1 MGSSGVLEDR
11 MSKEIEE
18 RLRDYSKLLRVESL
32 ELIDFDALISDLET
46 ARETLGELRD
56 HSSVVERITSD
67 VKGEVR
73 RMLLAIARVK
83 GETAST
89 SMVAGLLDS
98 PDLGYEELRL
108 LKKEVVSE
116 FNRCLP
122 NRPLSQYESPA
133 ETDYLSV
140 SEYK

>member
-1 MGSSGVLEDR
+1 MLEDR

-18 RLRDYSKLLRVESL
+18 RLGDYSQLLKAESL
-32 ELIDFDALISDLET
+32 ELIDFDALISDLEI
-46 ARETLGELRD
+46 AREALAELRGKD
-56 HSSVVERITSD
+56 SILQKMAAD

-73 RMLLAIARVK
+73 RMLLATAKVK

-98 PDLGYEELRL
+98 PDLSYEELKL
-108 LKKEVVSE
+108 LRKEVVSE

-122 NRPLSQYESPA
+122 NRPLSQQESPG
-133 ETDYLSV
+133 ETDYLTV
-140 SEYK
+140 SEFK

>member
-1 MGSSGVLEDR
+1 MLEDG

-18 RLRDYSKLLRVESL
+18 RLGDYSQLLKSESL
-32 ELIDFDALISDLET
+32 ELIDFDALVSDLEI
-46 ARETLGELRD
+46 AREALVGLRD
-56 HSSVVERITSD
+56 RESTLKKITADLKSEL
-67 VKGEVR
+67 G
-73 RMLLAIARVK
+73 RMLLAIAKVK

-89 SMVAGLLDS
+89 SMVAGLLDN
-98 PDLGYEELRL
+98 PDLSYEELKL

-122 NRPLSQYESPA
+122 NRPLSRQESPG
-133 ETDYLSV
+133 ETDYLTV

>member
-1 MGSSGVLEDR
+1 
-11 MSKEIEE
+11 MSKDIEE
-18 RLRDYSKLLRVESL
+18 RLGDYSQLLKVESL
-32 ELIDFDALISDLET
+32 ELIDFDALISDLEI
-46 ARETLGELRD
+46 AKQALAELRD
-56 HSSVVERITSD
+56 KDSMLERVTAD

-73 RMLLAIARVK
+73 RMLLAIAKVK

-98 PDLGYEELRL
+98 PDLSYEELRL

-122 NRPLSQYESPA
+122 NRPLSQQESPA
-133 ETDYLSV
+133 ETDYLTV
-140 SEYK
+140 SEFK